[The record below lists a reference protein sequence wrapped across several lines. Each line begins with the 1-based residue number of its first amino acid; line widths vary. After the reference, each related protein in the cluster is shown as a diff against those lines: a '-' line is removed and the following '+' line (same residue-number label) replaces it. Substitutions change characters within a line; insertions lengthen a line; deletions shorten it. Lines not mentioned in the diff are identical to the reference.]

1 MTDDF
6 ESSETSPMAM
16 QESEAEAIAGEM
28 GPVDSADASIAA
40 GIPRISDVTL
50 EDGVDA
56 VKWGYRKLFGR
67 GEKPEEP
74 GGINIEFEDE
84 EETTMRSSSVAHED
98 PPPPAPGEH
107 SPDHVTE
114 HRDY

>member
-1 MTDDF
+1 MTDEF
-6 ESSETSPMAM
+6 ESSTDTPMAM
-16 QESEAEAIAGEM
+16 EESEAEAMAGEL
-28 GPVDSADASIAA
+28 GPIDSADTSMAGSLPSIH
-40 GIPRISDVTL
+40 ITL
-50 EDGVDA
+50 EDGEDA

-67 GEKPEEP
+67 HEKAPEP
-74 GGINIEFEDE
+74 GGISIDIEEH
-84 EETTMRSSSVAHED
+84 EETSMRSSSVAHED